1 MSEPA
6 PTRAS
11 PWLLW
16 LPLLA
21 FAAFLAL
28 VAYGLRNPA
37 PREVRSALI
46 GKPVP
51 EFNLPPALDGQ
62 PGLARADLADGKV
75 KLVNIFA
82 SWCVP
87 CAVEAPQ
94 LAALKAAG
102 VNLVGVAIRD
112 KPADL
117 KIFLDRNG
125 NPFSRIAADNVSAI
139 QFQLGSS
146 GVPESFVVDGRGVI
160 RYQHIGEIRA
170 DQVPLI
176 LAEIERAAGCC
187 GASLGRWDHASSAL
201 RLYPAGKSGAG
212 GKREGLDGNAALPA
226 MPGPV
231 DR

>member
-1 MSEPA
+1 MTA
-6 PTRAS
+6 PLPPRAS

-16 LPLLA
+16 MPLLA
-21 FAAFLAL
+21 FAVFVAL
-28 VAYGLRNPA
+28 VAYGLHNPA

-51 EFNLPPALDGQ
+51 EFSLPAAIAGQ

-75 KLVNIFA
+75 RLVNIFA
-82 SWCVP
+82 SWCGP

-102 VNLVGVAIRD
+102 AELVGVAIRD
-112 KPADL
+112 KPEELTA
-117 KIFLDRNG
+117 FLQRNG
-125 NPFSRIAADNVSAI
+125 NPFSRIGADNVSAI

-176 LAEIERAAGCC
+176 LAEIEKAA
-187 GASLGRWDHASSAL
+187 R
-201 RLYPAGKSGAG
+201 
-212 GKREGLDGNAALPA
+212 
-226 MPGPV
+226 
-231 DR
+231 

>member
-1 MSEPA
+1 MNDPA
-6 PTRAS
+6 PSRSS
-11 PWLLW
+11 PWILW

-21 FAAFLAL
+21 FAAFVAL

-37 PREVRSALI
+37 EREVRSALI

-51 EFNLPPALDGQ
+51 EFNLPPAIEGQ

-75 KLVNIFA
+75 RLVNIFA

-102 VNLVGVAIRD
+102 VEVVGVAIRD

-117 KIFLDRNG
+117 KAFLDRNG
-125 NPFSRIAADNVSAI
+125 NPFSRIGADNVSAI

-146 GVPESFVVDGRGVI
+146 GVPESFVVDGQGVI
-160 RYQHIGEIRA
+160 RYQHIGEIRSE
-170 DQVPLI
+170 QVPVI
-176 LAEIERAAGCC
+176 LAKVEEAG
-187 GASLGRWDHASSAL
+187 R
-201 RLYPAGKSGAG
+201 
-212 GKREGLDGNAALPA
+212 
-226 MPGPV
+226 
-231 DR
+231 